1 MLDAYLGFASDWTY
15 EVRPTSQEKTAAME
29 AMAHRFGEWEGW
41 EIMDTWRFLFL
52 SFFIMLKWKDHRP
65 SLYFVFSIALE
76 NGPFID
82 EKYDNLPSYQMVVF
96 QFAT

>member
-1 MLDAYLGFASDWTY
+1 
-15 EVRPTSQEKTAAME
+15 ME

>member
-1 MLDAYLGFASDWTY
+1 MLDAYLGFASAWTY

-52 SFFIMLKWKDHRP
+52 SFFIMLKWKDH
-65 SLYFVFSIALE
+65 
-76 NGPFID
+76 
-82 EKYDNLPSYQMVVF
+82 
-96 QFAT
+96 